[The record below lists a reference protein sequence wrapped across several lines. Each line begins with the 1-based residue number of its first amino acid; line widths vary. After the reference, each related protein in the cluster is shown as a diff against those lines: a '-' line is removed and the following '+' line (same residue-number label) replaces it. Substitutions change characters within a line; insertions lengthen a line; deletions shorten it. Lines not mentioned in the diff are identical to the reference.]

1 MPQRI
6 SRYIIPPT
14 GWKYKNGNFWIEGET
29 FDELLTNVIAHR
41 AANGF
46 PDGNAEQEVE
56 DFLAAHNQGFII
68 KNL

>member
-1 MPQRI
+1 MAQRI

-14 GWKYKNGNFWIEGET
+14 GWKFPNGRFWIEGET

-46 PDGNAEQEVE
+46 PDGNAEQEIE
-56 DFLAAHNQGFII
+56 DWLAANNKDFVIQN
-68 KNL
+68 K